1 MADLKRGRAK
11 TRTKVEVTRTLDR
24 GLRVLEVL
32 AEEASLSLSEIARR
46 LDLTPATT
54 SRLLETL
61 RHRDYVRQDEQT
73 GLYDI
78 GPRAFQVG
86 SAFTER
92 LRLHQVAQ
100 PVLGRL
106 ADELGDTVSL
116 GLRDHG
122 EVIFVD
128 QREGRGMIRMAPRL
142 GVRAPLHC
150 TAAGKVLTAWLW
162 EAALKEVFGEEP
174 FAEFTASTITTW
186 AGLLQELDNTRAQG
200 YAVDLEEYEL
210 QICCLAAPIRGR
222 DGHVVGA
229 LSVSRVATRFP
240 RNDPGA
246 FGQKIM
252 TAAADISRRLG
263 FTDGPQAPV
272 HRVAQDGG
280 TTVEIFDD

>member
-1 MADLKRGRAK
+1 MAELKRGRSR
-11 TRTKVEVTRTLDR
+11 TRTKVEITRTLDR
-24 GLRVLEVL
+24 GLRVLEVI
-32 AEEASLSLSEIARR
+32 ADEASLSLSEIARR

-54 SRLLETL
+54 FRLLETL
-61 RHRDYVRQDEQT
+61 RHRDYVRQDEET
-73 GLYDI
+73 GLYDV
-78 GPRAFQVG
+78 GPRAFQIG

-92 LRLHQVAQ
+92 LRIHQVAQ

-116 GLRDHG
+116 GLRDGG

-162 EAALKEVFGEEP
+162 EAALRDVLGDRPMER
-174 FAEFTASTITTW
+174 FTESTIASW
-186 AGLLQELDNTRAQG
+186 PALIEELDRVRQQG
-200 YAVDLEEYEL
+200 YAMDLEEYEQ
-210 QICCLAAPIRGR
+210 QICCLAAPVRGR

-240 RNDPGA
+240 HSDPLPFA
-246 FGQKIM
+246 QRII
-252 TAAADISRRLG
+252 AAAEDVSRRLG
-263 FTDGPQAPV
+263 WTGGAQAPV
-272 HRVAQDGG
+272 HHVSNGSRQS
-280 TTVEIFDD
+280 VEILDD